1 MPTTPR
7 RWMLRERTSA
17 AHSAVDAA
25 IGAFGDLTG
34 YTAYL
39 QSIAAFRQPL
49 ERQWAAFAC
58 PPGLAGG
65 RPTAVGAAISAD
77 LVDLGVPPS
86 SRPAGDLALRGDG
99 LFGALYVLE
108 GSALGARLLFERAK
122 TLGLSSE
129 FGARHLALL
138 SRSIEGWRGFLDR
151 LEAAEPFDIDQ
162 AVETSVAVFARARAA
177 FEGSLHG

>member
-7 RWMLRERTSA
+7 RWVLRERTSA

-49 ERQWAAFAC
+49 ERQLAAFAF
-58 PPGLAGG
+58 PPDLEGW

-77 LVDLGVPPS
+77 LVDLGVPPA